1 MQGPIIGMDTLSL
14 GRLGV
19 GYAAR
24 LLVMAVARRVHMV
37 AIELSMAA
45 EGLAELLVEATWETP
60 HKLAAIGT
68 RNGIDVMMAFLTVF
82 L

>member
-1 MQGPIIGMDTLSL
+1 
-14 GRLGV
+14 
-19 GYAAR
+19 
-24 LLVMAVARRVHMV
+24 
-37 AIELSMAA
+37 MAA